1 MSSGGSADRFEG
13 AAGGTASR
21 ELVDRLPGAALMVVR
36 ADLTIALCAGRALGG
51 GRFTRDLVGMDL
63 RTAVGVDHPAE
74 LERACVMAFEGQ
86 EISLQCPTLKGER
99 TFLVRMAPLEA
110 DEGGA
115 TLLALW
121 TDVSES
127 AYELSRQ
134 QERADE
140 LQLIWSA
147 SRSLARSTYPDETR
161 SMVCGVAQQVS
172 GADAVVLF
180 EPDEEGIVLRAGA
193 AHGLDG
199 TVANLPMNEHSGA
212 TLALRTNTQ
221 RFGADARSEPAA
233 VRAMLADCGLASV
246 FWQPVSRGR
255 TVRAVLALGWATE
268 QAELPERTARL
279 MDFVAVEAA
288 VAVDRGAAIERL
300 VGLARTDALTG
311 LANRRAWE
319 DELAREIA
327 RATRD
332 GTPLSVALL
341 DLDGFKEYNDA
352 HGHAA
357 GDQVLQLTAG
367 AWTPRLRATDVLAR
381 WGGDEFGLALPNCG
395 LEEGSELLS
404 RLLAATAGG
413 LGCSAGVVC
422 WDSSETAGQ
431 LLDRADRALYRAK
444 ASGGGAIYVDG

>member
-1 MSSGGSADRFEG
+1 MTSGGSAERFEG
-13 AAGGTASR
+13 AAGGAAQNA
-21 ELVDRLPGAALMVVR
+21 LLDRLPGAALMVVR
-36 ADLTIALCAGRALGG
+36 ADLSVALCAGRALGG
-51 GRFTRDLVGMDL
+51 GRFTRDLVGTDL
-63 RTAVGVDHPAE
+63 RSAVGADHPAE
-74 LERACVMAFEGQ
+74 LERACLMAFDGQ
-86 EISLQCPTLKGER
+86 EVSLQCPTLKGER
-99 TFLVRMAPLEA
+99 TFLVRMAPL
-110 DEGGA
+110 DGVDGDA

-121 TDVSES
+121 TDVSEN
-127 AYELSRQ
+127 ARELSRH

-161 SMVCGVAQQVS
+161 SMVCGVAGQVS
-172 GADAVVLF
+172 GADVVILF
-180 EPDEEGIVLRAGA
+180 EPDEEGSVLRGTA
-193 AHGLDG
+193 AQGLEG
-199 TVANLPMNEHSGA
+199 SLGELPMNEHSGA

-221 RFGADARSEPAA
+221 RFGADSGAEPSA
-233 VRAMLADCGLASV
+233 VRDLLARHGLASV

-255 TVRAVLALGWATE
+255 TVRAVLALGWK
-268 QAELPERTARL
+268 AERPEVGERTARL

-332 GTPLSVALL
+332 GTPLSIALL
-341 DLDGFKEYNDA
+341 DLDGFKAYNDT

-357 GDQVLQLTAG
+357 GDRVLQLTAG

-395 LEEGSELLS
+395 LEEGSELLA
-404 RLLAATAGG
+404 RLLAGTAGG
-413 LGCSAGVVC
+413 LTCSAGVVR
-422 WDSSETAGQ
+422 WDGSEIASQ
-431 LLDRADRALYRAK
+431 LLGRADRALYRAK
-444 ASGGGAIYVDG
+444 AAGGGAIYVDG

>member
-1 MSSGGSADRFEG
+1 MTSGGSAERFEG
-13 AAGGTASR
+13 AAGGAASSA
-21 ELVDRLPGAALMVVR
+21 LIDRLPGAALMVVR
-36 ADLTIALCAGRALGG
+36 ADLSVALCAGRALGG
-51 GRFTRDLVGMDL
+51 GRFTRDLVGADL
-63 RTAVGVDHPAE
+63 RSAVGADHPAE
-74 LERACVMAFEGQ
+74 LERACLMAFEGQ
-86 EISLQCPTLKGER
+86 EVSLQCPTLKGER
-99 TFLVRMAPLEA
+99 TFLVRMAPLDA
-110 DEGGA
+110 GDGDP

-121 TDVSES
+121 TDISEN
-127 AYELSRQ
+127 ARELERHQ
-134 QERADE
+134 DRADE

-172 GADAVVLF
+172 GADAVILF
-180 EPDEEGIVLRAGA
+180 EPDE
-193 AHGLDG
+193 DG
-199 TVANLPMNEHSGA
+199 TALRSTAAQGLEGPLGELPMNEHSGA

-221 RFGADARSEPAA
+221 RFGADARAEPSA
-233 VRAMLADCGLASV
+233 VRALLSQRGLSSV

-255 TVRAVLALGWATE
+255 TVRAVLALGWT
-268 QAELPERTARL
+268 AERDEVGERTARL

-288 VAVDRGAAIERL
+288 VAIDRGAAIERL

-332 GTPLSVALL
+332 GTPLSIALL
-341 DLDGFKEYNDA
+341 DLDGFKAYNDT

-357 GDQVLQLTAG
+357 GDQVLQLTAA

-404 RLLAATAGG
+404 RLLAGTAGG
-413 LGCSAGVVC
+413 LSCSAGVVC
-422 WDSSETAGQ
+422 WDGTEVASQ
-431 LLDRADRALYRAK
+431 LLGRADRALYRAK
-444 ASGGGAIYVDG
+444 AAGGGAIYVDG

>member
-1 MSSGGSADRFEG
+1 MSGGGPAERFEG
-13 AAGGTASR
+13 TQGVAGP
-21 ELVDRLPGAALMVVR
+21 ELVARLPGAALMVVR
-36 ADLTIALCAGRALGG
+36 SDLTISLCAGRALGG

-63 RTAVGVDHPAE
+63 RAAVGADHPVE

-99 TFLVRMAPLEA
+99 TFLVRMAPL
-110 DEGGA
+110 DSDDGGA

-121 TDVSES
+121 TDVSEN
-127 AYELSRQ
+127 AADLARQ
-134 QERADE
+134 QDRADE

-161 SMVCGVAQQVS
+161 SMICGVAQQVS
-172 GADAVVLF
+172 GADAVILF
-180 EPDEEGIVLRAGA
+180 EPDDEGVALRAAGT
-193 AHGLDG
+193 HGIEG
-199 TVANLPMNEHSGA
+199 PIANLPMNEHSGA

-221 RFGADARSEPAA
+221 RFGAEAMSEPAA
-233 VRAMLADCGLASV
+233 VRGLLADSGLSSV

-255 TVRAVLALGWATE
+255 TVRAVLALGWAGE
-268 QAELPERTARL
+268 IAELPERTARL

-341 DLDGFKEYNDA
+341 DLDEFKEYNDA

-357 GDQVLQLTAG
+357 GDQVLQLTAA
-367 AWTPRLRATDVLAR
+367 AWIPRLRATDVLAR

-413 LGCSAGVVC
+413 LGCSAGVVV
-422 WDSSETAGQ
+422 WDGTESAAQ
-431 LLDRADRALYRAK
+431 LLARADRSLYRAK
-444 ASGGGAIYVDG
+444 ATGGSAIYVDG